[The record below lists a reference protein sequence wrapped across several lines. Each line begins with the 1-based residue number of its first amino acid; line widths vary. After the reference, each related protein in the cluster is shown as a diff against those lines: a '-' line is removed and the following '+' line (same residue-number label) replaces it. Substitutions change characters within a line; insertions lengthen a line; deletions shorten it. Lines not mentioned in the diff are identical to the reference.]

1 MKKIII
7 SLSIIAAVA
16 ALAVIGTVAYFS
28 DTETSTGNVLQ
39 AGTLDLKVDS
49 TCHYDGMVCTEQRV
63 WAEEDTGSSTYR
75 ALIGQPCACTW
86 LEKDLTTG
94 DVFFNLTDIKPGDN
108 GENTISL
115 HPVDNDANICAYV
128 TNLVNQENGCN
139 EPEGKVDGT
148 CTTPGVGNGELQDNI
163 LMTIWKDKGSH
174 ASPDGACNNILDP
187 GETIYVSSVP
197 IDSNTGPWDL
207 GWIQGDKNV
216 CLGVAWSVPS
226 ATGNI
231 IQSDSISGDISFYA
245 EQTRNN
251 PNFVCPSQLPV
262 EPKPITRVDRTQLGF
277 GDGGWA
283 GWSCPA
289 GTTAV
294 GGGIDSST
302 NPVGGNGVAAPSAPA
317 VDGFNYP
324 VYPHY
329 TYNAGAGETGYVVHD
344 LVDGLGNT
352 ISFHI
357 NCQAN

>member
-7 SLSIIAAVA
+7 SLSIISAVA
-16 ALAVIGTVAYFS
+16 ALAIVGTVAYFS
-28 DTETSTGNVLQ
+28 DTETSTGNLLQ
-39 AGTLDLKVDS
+39 AGSLDLKVDS
-49 TCHYDGMVCTEQRV
+49 TCHYWQDNGHGYVDVGCT
-63 WAEEDTGSSTYR
+63 G
-75 ALIGQPCACTW
+75 GTW
-86 LEKDLTTG
+86 SETDLT
-94 DVFFNLTDIKPGDN
+94 VEKFFNFTDIKPGDK

-139 EPEGKVDGT
+139 EPEGKVDASCGGT
-148 CTTPGVGNGELQDNI
+148 DPVGVGLGELQGAI
-163 LMTIWKDKGSH
+163 HMKIWRDKGTNDH
-174 ASPDGACNNILDP
+174 PGWACDNVWQP
-187 GETIYVSSVP
+187 GEYVYVEDAVV
-197 IDSNTGPWDL
+197 DSNTGPWDL
-207 GWIQGDKNV
+207 GWIKGNKNV
-216 CLGVAWSVPS
+216 CLGVAWNVP
-226 ATGNI
+226 TTVGNI

-251 PNFVCPSQLPV
+251 PNFVCPPQLPV
-262 EPKPITRVDRTQLGF
+262 EPKPITRVDRTQPGF

-302 NPVGGNGVAAPSAPA
+302 NPVGGHGVAAPGAPA
-317 VDGFNYP
+317 VDTYNYP

-329 TYNAGAGETGYVVHD
+329 TFNTGAGETGYVVHD
-344 LVDGLGNT
+344 LPDGLGNT

-357 NCQAN
+357 DCQVN